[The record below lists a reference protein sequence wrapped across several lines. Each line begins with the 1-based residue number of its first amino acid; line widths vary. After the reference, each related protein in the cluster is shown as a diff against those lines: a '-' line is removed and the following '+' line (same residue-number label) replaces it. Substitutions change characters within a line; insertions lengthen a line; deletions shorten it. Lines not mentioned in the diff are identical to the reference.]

1 MAVFLT
7 DAALAGIPHGFFTRK
22 GGVSGGLYASL
33 NCGWGSDDNKEHVAE
48 NRSRVAAKLGTT
60 LDKFCSLYQIHGRE
74 VVTVEKPWLRTELPK
89 ADAMVTKVKG
99 IAIGVLAADCA
110 PVLFA
115 DAKAGVIGA
124 AHAGWKGA
132 LAGVLQ
138 STVEAMCALG
148 ASKANIA
155 AAIGPCIA
163 QRSYEVGAEF
173 RDNLVK
179 ETAENGAFFR
189 ESATG
194 SLLFDLRG
202 YARFKLALAGITRIN
217 TLENDTYSE
226 EYDFFSFRRTTH
238 RREPDYG
245 RQVSAIML

>member
-1 MAVFLT
+1 MFLT
-7 DAALAGIPHGFFTRK
+7 SPNLSTISHGFFTRK
-22 GGVSGGLYASL
+22 GGVSSGLYASL
-33 NCGWGSDDNKEHVAE
+33 NCGWGSDDDKANVAE

-60 LDKFCSLYQIHGRE
+60 LENFCSLYQIHGRE

-89 ADAMVTKVKG
+89 ADAMVTTQKG
-99 IAIGVLAADCA
+99 IAIGVLTADCA

-132 LAGVLQ
+132 LAGVLS

-148 ASKANIA
+148 ANKANIA

-173 RDNLVK
+173 RETLVK
-179 ETAENGAFFR
+179 ENAGNGAFFGK
-189 ESATG
+189 SATD

-202 YARFKLALAGITRIN
+202 YVRSKLAEAGITHIN

-226 EYDFFSFRRTTH
+226 EDDFFSFRRTTH

>member
-1 MAVFLT
+1 MLLT
-7 DAALAGIPHGFFTRK
+7 SPNLSTASHGFFTRQ
-22 GGVSGGLYASL
+22 GGVSKGVYASL
-33 NCGWGSDDNKEHVAE
+33 NCGWGSDDDKANVAE
-48 NRSRVAAKLGTT
+48 NRARVAAKLGTT
-60 LDKFCSLYQIHGRE
+60 LENFCSLYQIHGRE
-74 VVTVEKPWLRTELPK
+74 VITVENPWLRTELPK
-89 ADAMVTKVKG
+89 ADAMVTKHKG

-132 LAGVLQ
+132 LAGVLR

-163 QRSYEVGAEF
+163 QRSYEVGADF
-173 RDNLVK
+173 RDTLMK
-179 ETAENGAFFR
+179 ESTENGGFFGN
-189 ESATG
+189 SASG
-194 SLLFDLRG
+194 SYLFDLRG
-202 YARFKLALAGITRIN
+202 YVRSKLALAGITDIN

-226 EYDFFSFRRTTH
+226 EDTFFSFRRTTH

>member
-1 MAVFLT
+1 MFLT
-7 DAALAGIPHGFFTRK
+7 SPNLSAASHGFFTRK
-22 GGVSGGLYASL
+22 GGVSSGLYASL
-33 NCGWGSDDNKEHVAE
+33 NCGWGSDDSKEHVAE
-48 NRSRVAAKLGTT
+48 NRSRVAVKLGTT
-60 LDKFCSLYQIHGRE
+60 LENFCSLYQIHGRE
-74 VVTVEKPWLRTELPK
+74 VVTVTTPWLRTELPK
-89 ADAMVTKVKG
+89 ADAMVTMQKG
-99 IAIGVLAADCA
+99 IAIGVLTADCA

-115 DAKAGVIGA
+115 DTTAGVIGA

-132 LAGVLQ
+132 LAGVLH
-138 STVEAMCALG
+138 STVDAMCALG

-173 RDNLVK
+173 RETLAK
-179 ETAENGAFFR
+179 ESAENGAFFGQ
-189 ESATG
+189 SATG

-202 YARFKLALAGITRIN
+202 YVRCKLAEAGITNIN

-226 EYDFFSFRRTTH
+226 EDNFFSFRRTTH